1 MSLKGIKN
9 MKVQICYHNFNC
21 VMFNR
26 QSAEVSVKKAH
37 FIKTTEKQDR
47 FAKIIM

>member
-1 MSLKGIKN
+1 MSLKGITN
-9 MKVQICYHNFNC
+9 LYFHIFYHNFNC